1 MLVFKRKFYIEFL
14 IKIMYL
20 ITHCV
25 SDQKPPQSVP
35 SATVP
40 DRDPERV
47 EHGQGPETD
56 PGRAPVDS
64 GPKGPSEGIN

>member
-1 MLVFKRKFYIEFL
+1 M
-14 IKIMYL
+14 
-20 ITHCV
+20 
-25 SDQKPPQSVP
+25 P

-64 GPKGPSEGIN
+64 GPKGPSEGTVLSNFQWNA